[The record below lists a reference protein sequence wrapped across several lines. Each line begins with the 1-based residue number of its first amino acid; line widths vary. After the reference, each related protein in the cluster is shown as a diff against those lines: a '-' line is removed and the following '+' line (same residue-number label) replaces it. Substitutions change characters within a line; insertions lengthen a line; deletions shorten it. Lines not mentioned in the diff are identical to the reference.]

1 MAIGIFYTEV
11 IVVVK
16 CAISNWPSE
25 GHYFFEDLVED
36 WSLLTSP
43 WWRLMSQLKAAP
55 MKSMKRTFNGSST
68 LLKSKCPKERRTS
81 YGGNQMSFPHCRPLA
96 FVSLATFVI
105 WDSVKT
111 CQNHRDLTRFDT
123 VCHVDPCVACWPWM
137 EHDLLRGMWRPW
149 QKNWWIPMTVELR
162 KSAIEACQ
170 MFLEEFSSF
179 YQGSFLNGHFARSW
193 TWQNRLQHQK
203 VSCSNWPTV
212 PSSAIAV
219 ISYSVVLLPWH
230 LLFCWVFAHSFRTR
244 HLLHRPASVADRDA
258 VCLGQEMCVWRCL
271 KNN

>member
-36 WSLLTSP
+36 WSLLTSL
-43 WWRLMSQLKAAP
+43 WWRLMSQLNKAP
-55 MKSMKRTFNGSST
+55 MKSMKRTFNGSMDST

-123 VCHVDPCVACWPWM
+123 VCHVLHVGLGWSMTCSEECDA
-137 EHDLLRGMWRPW
+137 RGKRIGGSQRP
-149 QKNWWIPMTVELR
+149 
-162 KSAIEACQ
+162 
-170 MFLEEFSSF
+170 
-179 YQGSFLNGHFARSW
+179 
-193 TWQNRLQHQK
+193 
-203 VSCSNWPTV
+203 SNWENQ
-212 PSSAIAV
+212 
-219 ISYSVVLLPWH
+219 L
-230 LLFCWVFAHSFRTR
+230 
-244 HLLHRPASVADRDA
+244 
-258 VCLGQEMCVWRCL
+258 
-271 KNN
+271 